1 MNCPFC
7 NGEMEEGFLQ
17 GMRRVAW
24 VKKKHKITLLPK
36 EGEILLENN
45 VFSDFLIP
53 AYICKYCKKVVLDY
67 SEKEIQEG

>member
-24 VKKKHKITLLPK
+24 VKKKHKITLLAK
-36 EGEILLENN
+36 EGEILLDNN
-45 VFSDFLIP
+45 VFSDFFIP
-53 AYICKYCKKVVLDY
+53 ASIWKYCKKVVLDY

>member
-45 VFSDFLIP
+45 VFSDF
-53 AYICKYCKKVVLDY
+53 
-67 SEKEIQEG
+67 